1 MILEARRSSGRDQPA
16 NSIMLREAFMLVR
29 RGWMIVTLLLTAPI
43 PAAAGNVI
51 TEWNEKAVGNR
62 HGDVRR

>member
-1 MILEARRSSGRDQPA
+1 
-16 NSIMLREAFMLVR
+16 MLREAFMLVR